1 MTGSP
6 VTKNPLD
13 LYTQC
18 EFLDPYLLDFTS
30 YYAFRNRYAE
40 MKTMHLR
47 GRSIQV
53 VDEFKNLGEL
63 SESLKGFSYRVLK
76 EDCLDLPSKVFTKRH
91 IMLTGEQRKIYDQ
104 MKKAA
109 MAVLNGKV
117 TTTMTV
123 LTQLM
128 RLHQITCGHFTAD
141 DGSVQTIKEM

>member
-6 VTKNPLD
+6 ITKNPLD

-18 EFLDPYLLDFTS
+18 EFFDPYLLDFTS

-63 SESLKGFSYRVLK
+63 SETLQGFSYRVLK
-76 EDCLDLPSKVFTKRH
+76 EDCLDLPPKNWIKRH
-91 IMLTGEQRKIYDQ
+91 ITLSKEQQKVYDQ

-117 TTTMTV
+117 TSTMTV
-123 LTQLM
+123 HYTVNE
-128 RLHQITCGHFTAD
+128 ITTNNLWSFCC
-141 DGSVQTIKEM
+141 